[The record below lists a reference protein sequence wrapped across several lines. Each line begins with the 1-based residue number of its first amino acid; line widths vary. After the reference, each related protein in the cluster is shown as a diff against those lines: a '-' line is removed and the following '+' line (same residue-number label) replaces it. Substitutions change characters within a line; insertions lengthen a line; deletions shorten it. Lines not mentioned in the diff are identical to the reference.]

1 MGVSC
6 GATEEARDQ
15 EGEAIVDGKEEI
27 AGGARDQPNSEV
39 RMALDDGSGS
49 GDDLVIG
56 GTPSPA
62 FSDPACSL
70 IEGSVSTEAMIP
82 NRFLTCVED

>member
-1 MGVSC
+1 
-6 GATEEARDQ
+6 
-15 EGEAIVDGKEEI
+15 VDGKEL

-39 RMALDDGSGS
+39 RMAVEDGSGG
-49 GDDLVIG
+49 GDDPVIG

-70 IEGSVSTEAMIP
+70 IEGSASTEAMIP
-82 NRFLTCVED
+82 KRFLTCVED

>member
-1 MGVSC
+1 LGVSC

-15 EGEAIVDGKEEI
+15 EGEAVVDGKEEI
-27 AGGARDQPNSEV
+27 AGRARDQPNSEV
-39 RMALDDGSGS
+39 RMAVEDGSGS

-56 GTPSPA
+56 GSPT